1 MIDRFLQVRRGE
13 RTRTA
18 LLFLYLFL
26 VVGSYVVTKSTR
38 DALFLGRFSASRLP
52 LAGMAS
58 AATVAAVMAVCLR
71 LGPRGSVRTTLTR
84 TLIVFSASSVA
95 FWALSVWSAPA
106 WMLPVLYVWAGVYG
120 VLLPAQVW
128 TLANYVMTTREA
140 KRLVGLVG
148 SGAICGWIVGGLLTR
163 ASATRLGTPT

>member
-1 MIDRFLQVRRGE
+1 MGDFSWRILQVRRGE

-38 DALFLGRFSASRLP
+38 DALFLARYSAARLP
-52 LAGMAS
+52 LADMAS
-58 AATVAAVMAVCLR
+58 AVTVAIVMSIYLRIGSRATVRA
-71 LGPRGSVRTTLTR
+71 TLTR
-84 TLIVFSASSVA
+84 TLVAFAATSIA

-148 SGAICGWIVGGLLTR
+148 S
-163 ASATRLGTPT
+163 